1 VKMREL
7 EQSTGVNRETIR
19 VFLRLGLIPE
29 PIRQSP
35 RHADYDDA
43 HVRAIVAVRTLQQQ
57 QGLSLEQIKKAM
69 AGDVA
74 SFPQKA
80 SGYQHLDELV
90 AARLGLPNDLI
101 PVTSVLPKNP
111 MALTDAIAMRRVGA
125 IEVKKVD
132 GHPHVSRADAQI
144 LALWGN
150 MRAAGF
156 QEAYGFSPE
165 QLKIYVEHAT
175 ALAKWE
181 IETFVAL
188 AEGAVEETAAAKMV
202 ESALAD
208 MLGCFALIRTKV
220 ALSELAKKHTAASRR
235 KPSAAAKEQ
244 KIGKGE

>member
-1 VKMREL
+1 MREL
-7 EQSTGVNRETIR
+7 EAATGVNRETVR
-19 VFLRLGLIPE
+19 VFLRLGLIPK
-29 PIRQSP
+29 PASLGP
-35 RHADYDDA
+35 RTAEYDDS
-43 HVRAIVAVRTLQQQ
+43 HVRAITAVRMLQRE

-74 SFPQKA
+74 SFPQRA

-90 AARLGLPNDLI
+90 AARLGIDNDLI
-101 PVTSVLPKNP
+101 PVTAVLPRNP
-111 MALTDAIAMRRVGA
+111 QALSDAPAMRRVGA
-125 IEVKKVD
+125 IDVKTID
-132 GHPHVSRADAQI
+132 GQPHVTRGDAQI

-188 AEGAVEETAAAKMV
+188 AEGAVAEDAAAGMV
-202 ESALAD
+202 QSALAD

-220 ALSELAKKHTAASRR
+220 ALRELAKARSKSARARRR
-235 KPSAAAKEQ
+235 KSVTKQDATGEQ
-244 KIGKGE
+244 P